1 VIGMSGIQVRVEW
14 TRAELTAVKE
24 TVELTP
30 RFDGRTEVRNA
41 LRAALRPGRAP
52 RPIVLE
58 LETAERFAGRFVTTD
73 LPTALAKVKL
83 LRAVRDAH
91 ELAASSTAPGDLS
104 TEAA

>member
-1 VIGMSGIQVRVEW
+1 MGGIEVRIAW
-14 TRAELTAVKE
+14 TRAELTAVKK
-24 TVELTP
+24 TVEVTP
-30 RFDGRTEVRNA
+30 RFDGLSDVRDA
-41 LRAALRPGRAP
+41 LRAALRPGSQP

-58 LETAERFAGRFVTTD
+58 LETAERFAGRFVTVD

-91 ELAASSTAPGDLS
+91 ELAASGTDEPK

>member
-1 VIGMSGIQVRVEW
+1 MGGIEVRIAW

-30 RFDGRTEVRNA
+30 RFDGRDEVRKA

-52 RPIVLE
+52 RPITLE
-58 LETAERFAGRFVTTD
+58 LEVAERFAGRFVSVD
-73 LPTALAKVKL
+73 LPTSLAKVKL

-91 ELAASSTAPGDLS
+91 DLVAAKPAGDVA

>member
-1 VIGMSGIQVRVEW
+1 MGGMEVRIAW

-30 RFDGRTEVRNA
+30 RFDGRPEVRNA
-41 LRAALRPGRAP
+41 IRAALRPGRQI
-52 RPIVLE
+52 RPIVLD
-58 LETAERFAGRFVTTD
+58 LETAERFAGRFVTMD

-91 ELAASSTAPGDLS
+91 ELAASDGGEGGLT

>member
-1 VIGMSGIQVRVEW
+1 VIGMSGIEVRVAW

-30 RFDGRTEVRNA
+30 RFDGRVEVRKA
-41 LRAALRPGRAP
+41 LRNALRPGRAP
-52 RPIVLE
+52 RPIVLD
-58 LETAERFAGRFVTTD
+58 LEVAERFAGRFVTVD
-73 LPTALAKVKL
+73 LPTSLAKVKL

-91 ELAASSTAPGDLS
+91 ELAAASATPGELR

>member
-1 VIGMSGIQVRVEW
+1 MILMGGIEVRIAW

-24 TVELTP
+24 TVEVTP
-30 RFDGRTEVRNA
+30 RFDGRVEVREA

-58 LETAERFAGRFVTTD
+58 LGIAERFAGRFVSTD
-73 LPTALAKVKL
+73 LPTSLAKVKL

-91 ELAASSTAPGDLS
+91 ELAAAAPGELK

>member
-1 VIGMSGIQVRVEW
+1 MSGIEVRIAW

-24 TVELTP
+24 AVEVTP
-30 RFDGRTEVRNA
+30 RFDGRPEVRDA
-41 LRAALRPGRAP
+41 LRNALRPGRAP

-58 LETAERFAGRFVTTD
+58 LGVAERFAGRFVSTD

-91 ELAASSTAPGDLS
+91 ETAAARPDELKN
-104 TEAA
+104 EAA

>member
-1 VIGMSGIQVRVEW
+1 MQVRVAW

-24 TVELTP
+24 AVEITP
-30 RFDGRTEVRNA
+30 RFDGRVEVRNA
-41 LRAALRPGRAP
+41 LRSALRPGRAP

-58 LETAERFAGRFVTTD
+58 LETAERFAGRFVSTD

-91 ELAASSTAPGDLS
+91 AAAATSTASGELS